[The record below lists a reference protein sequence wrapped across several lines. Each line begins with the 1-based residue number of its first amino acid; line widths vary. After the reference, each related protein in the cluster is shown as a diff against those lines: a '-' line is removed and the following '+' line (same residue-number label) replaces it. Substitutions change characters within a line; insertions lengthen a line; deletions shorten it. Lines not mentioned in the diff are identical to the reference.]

1 MADPLTIM
9 AGVSMAA
16 SAAGA
21 ITSFLGAKEQG
32 GAEQQMYQYK
42 AAVAQQNQRV
52 AAQNAQNAIV
62 QGGNLAM
69 FSGMKAAQQMGLIT
83 AEQAASGIAL
93 TGGSAADVRK
103 GQLMGAQTE
112 QAQIRNEAAW
122 RAHGFQVEGLTQQ
135 EAATMDIMSGQT
147 AKTAAGYQEASSL
160 LGGASSVADKW
171 MKFNQQGV
179 PGFTGNPFSNIFG
192 SRSPGLSTTNTGGL
206 Y

>member
-1 MADPLTIM
+1 MADPVTIM
-9 AGVSMAA
+9 AGVGMAA

-21 ITSFLGAKEQG
+21 GVSFLGAKEQG
-32 GAEQQMYQYK
+32 AAEQQMYAYK
-42 AAVAQQNQRV
+42 AAVAQQNQKI

-62 QGGNLAM
+62 MGGNQAM
-69 FSGMKAAQQMGLIT
+69 FSGLKAAQQMGVIT

-93 TGGSAADVRK
+93 TGGSAADVRR

-112 QAQIRNEAAW
+112 EAQLRSEAAW

-147 AKTAAGYQEASSL
+147 AKTAAGYQEAGSL

-179 PGFTGNPFSNIFG
+179 PGFSSNPFSNVFG
-192 SRSPGLSTTNTGGL
+192 SAKPFTGL
-206 Y
+206 

>member
-1 MADPLTIM
+1 MGDPVTMTMAAI
-9 AGVSMAA
+9 SMAA
-16 SAAGA
+16 SAGGA
-21 ITSFLGAKEQG
+21 VTSFLGAKEQG
-32 GAEQQMYQYK
+32 AAEQQMYAYK
-42 AAVAQQNQRV
+42 AAVAQQNQKI

-62 QGGNLAM
+62 MGGNQAM
-69 FSGMKAAQQMGLIT
+69 FSGLKAAQQMGVIT

-112 QAQIRNEAAW
+112 EAQLRSEAAW
-122 RAHGFQVEGLTQQ
+122 RAHGFEVEGLTQQ

-147 AKTAAGYQEASSL
+147 AKTAAGYQEAGSL

-179 PGFTGNPFSNIFG
+179 PGFSSNPFSNVFG
-192 SRSPGLSTTNTGGL
+192 SAKPFTGL
-206 Y
+206 

>member
-1 MADPLTIM
+1 MADPVTM
-9 AGVSMAA
+9 TMAA
-16 SAAGA
+16 ISMGTTVAGA
-21 ITSFLGAKEQG
+21 ATSFLGAKEQG
-32 GAEQQMYQYK
+32 AAEQQMYQYK
-42 AAVAQQNQRV
+42 AAVAQQNQRI
-52 AAQNAQNAIV
+52 AAENAQNATV

-69 FSGMKAAQQMGLIT
+69 FSGLKAAQQMGLIT

-93 TGGSAADVRK
+93 TGGSAADVRR

-112 QAQIRNEAAW
+112 EAQIRNEAAW

-135 EAATMDIMSGQT
+135 EAATMDIMSGRT
-147 AKTAAGYQEASSL
+147 AKTAAGYQEAGSL

-179 PGFTGNPFSNIFG
+179 FG
-192 SRSPGLSTTNTGGL
+192 GKGPANPGLSLTNTGGL

>member
-1 MADPLTIM
+1 M
-9 AGVSMAA
+9 GA

-21 ITSFLGAKEQG
+21 GISFLGAKEQG
-32 GAEQQMYQYK
+32 AAEQQMYAYK
-42 AAVAQQNQRV
+42 AAVAQQNQKI

-62 QGGNLAM
+62 TGGNQAM
-69 FSGMKAAQQMGLIT
+69 FSGLKAAQQMGLIT

-112 QAQIRNEAAW
+112 EAQIRNEAAW

-135 EAATMDIMSGQT
+135 EAATMDVMSGQA

-160 LGGASSVADKW
+160 LGGASSVSDKW
-171 MKFNQQGV
+171 MKFSQQGV
-179 PGFTGNPFSNIFG
+179 PGFSSNPFKNLFG
-192 SRSPGLSTTNTGGL
+192 SSGTGFSTTGTGGL